1 MNFIRIN
8 INTNNAKNRLHRFM
22 SYFDN
27 GILSKT
33 LQEIGDDQ
41 IDEHLKRFDYFKV
54 DYRNKPLM
62 GLMDSYYK
70 WKEGKWIGYVKRWKR
85 LMDSYYKWKVNFTG
99 IPDQNIGILTGNM
112 RMLTYSRISG
122 NSLFIENFVKNDN
135 GRPYAHY
142 FQKHRSIFGFSEQ
155 GIKKA
160 RLIIQNAIRK
170 FTI

>member
-27 GILSKT
+27 GNLNKT

-62 GLMDSYYK
+62 GLM
-70 WKEGKWIGYVKRWKR
+70 E
-85 LMDSYYKWKVNFTG
+85 SYYKWKVNFTG
-99 IPDQNIGILTGNM
+99 IPDQNIGILTGKM

-122 NSLFIENFVKNDN
+122 NSLFIENFVKNDK

-160 RLIIQNAIRK
+160 KSIIQNAIKK